1 MAERRMFAKTIIDSD
16 AFLDMPLSS
25 QALYFHLN
33 MRADDDG
40 FINNPRKIQRMLGCS
55 DDDLKLL
62 LAKRF
67 AIGFESGVIVIK
79 HWRMHNTLSV
89 NRYKETNFLEDK
101 ALLKIKANKS
111 YTLGEG
117 EVIDDTK
124 LIESGKRQTI
134 DKQKTSNRQAIDKQ
148 KTNTDKNRIDKNSI
162 DKNSIDK
169 NRVYIAS
176 EEATPAPKVKKHK
189 FGKYKHVLL
198 SDEDIEKLKHD
209 IGEEMTNKTVV
220 FLDEYIEEKGYKSKS
235 HNLAIRRWV
244 IDAVKENEAKT
255 GRYPSRRKEPVP
267 GWCKQTEL
275 GNAEMEAIQRVLRE
289 GQATVG
295 NSPELADRAEQLKQ
309 RLME

>member
-1 MAERRMFAKTIIDSD
+1 MASKRMFNLSVIDTD
-16 AFLDMPLSS
+16 AFLEMPTST

-40 FINNPRKIQRMLGCS
+40 FVASPKIITRTVGAS
-55 DDDLKLL
+55 EDDLKLL
-62 LAKRF
+62 IAKRF
-67 AIGFESGVIVIK
+67 VLLFDDGVIVIK

-134 DKQKTSNRQAIDKQ
+134 DKQKTNNRQAIDKQ
-148 KTNTDKNRIDKNSI
+148 KTNTDKNRIDKNRI

-220 FLDEYIEEKGYKSKS
+220 FLDEYIEMKGYKAKN
-235 HNLAIRRWV
+235 HYLAIKKWV
-244 IDAVKENEAKT
+244 IDAVKEQDQKK
-255 GRYPSRRKEPVP
+255 RRTAEPIN
-267 GWCKQTEL
+267 KKAQEL
-275 GNAEMEAIQRVLRE
+275 DQFYEMAAEWAE
-289 GQATVG
+289 GGET
-295 NSPELADRAEQLKQ
+295 
-309 RLME
+309 

>member
-1 MAERRMFAKTIIDSD
+1 MASKRMFNLSVIDTD
-16 AFLDMPLSS
+16 AFLEMPTST

-40 FINNPRKIQRMLGCS
+40 FVASPKIITRTVGAS
-55 DDDLKLL
+55 EDDLKLL
-62 LAKRF
+62 IAKRF
-67 AIGFESGVIVIK
+67 VLLFDDGVIVIK

-124 LIESGKRQTI
+124 LVESGKRQAI

-148 KTNTDKNRIDKNSI
+148 KTNTDKNRIDKNRIDKNSI

-169 NRVYIAS
+169 NRVYITS

-198 SDEDIEKLKHD
+198 SDEDIEKLKQD

-220 FLDEYIEEKGYKSKS
+220 FLDEYIEMKGYKAKN
-235 HNLAIRRWV
+235 HYLAIKKWV
-244 IDAVKENEAKT
+244 IDAVKEQDQKK
-255 GRYPSRRKEPVP
+255 RRTAEPIN
-267 GWCKQTEL
+267 KKAQEL
-275 GNAEMEAIQRVLRE
+275 DQFYEMAAEWAE
-289 GQATVG
+289 GGET
-295 NSPELADRAEQLKQ
+295 
-309 RLME
+309 